1 MSLDHERLADLFDAM
16 GSLFARAAHEFRQT
30 APAPAEPEA
39 PAPAPAPKT
48 RKPKAAAEPMPAPV
62 AAPDFESVELTID
75 DMRTAL
81 KGLMETHGKE
91 VMANA
96 LKAVGAGRLADVDP
110 SQYQELTSLI
120 FQAQTTPVEPEAP
133 AKPAGPTFSEV
144 TTVFKH
150 LIEADKSK
158 ALAVLSAFDVKKVSA
173 LPEDKWQEAI
183 DTVIGVLAEPDEE
196 DDLL

>member
-1 MSLDHERLADLFDAM
+1 MSLDHEKLADLFDAM

-30 APAPAEPEA
+30 APAEPEA

-48 RKPKAAAEPMPAPV
+48 RKPKATAEPAPV
-62 AAPDFESVELTID
+62 AAPDAEAAELTID

-110 SQYQELTSLI
+110 SQYQELTTLI
-120 FQAQTTPVEPEAP
+120 FQAQATPVEPEAP
-133 AKPAGPTFSEV
+133 AKPAGPAFSEV
-144 TTVFKH
+144 TAVFKQ
-150 LIEADKSK
+150 LIEKDKNK
-158 ALAVLSAFDVKKVSA
+158 AMAVLSAFDVKKVSA

>member
-1 MSLDHERLADLFDAM
+1 MSLDHEKLADLFDAM

-30 APAPAEPEA
+30 APAEPEA

-48 RKPKAAAEPMPAPV
+48 RKPKATAESAPAPV
-62 AAPDFESVELTID
+62 SVPDSEAAELTID

-110 SQYQELTSLI
+110 SQYQELTALI
-120 FQAQTTPVEPEAP
+120 FQAQATPVEPEAP
-133 AKPAGPTFSEV
+133 AKPAGPAFSEV
-144 TTVFKH
+144 TAVFKQ
-150 LIEADKSK
+150 LIEKDKNK
-158 ALAVLSAFDVKKVSA
+158 AMAVLSAFDVKKVSA

-183 DTVIGVLAEPDEE
+183 DTVMAVLAEPDEE

>member
-1 MSLDHERLADLFDAM
+1 MSLDHEKLADLFDAM
-16 GSLFARAAHEFRQT
+16 GSLFARAAHESRQT
-30 APAPAEPEA
+30 APAEPEA
-39 PAPAPAPKT
+39 PALAPAPKT

-62 AAPDFESVELTID
+62 AAPDFESMELTID

-110 SQYQELTSLI
+110 SQYQELITLI
-120 FQAQTTPVEPEAP
+120 FQAQAAP
-133 AKPAGPTFSEV
+133 ASIVSAKPSGPAFSEV
-144 TTVFKH
+144 TAVFKQ
-150 LIEADKSK
+150 LIEKDKNK
-158 ALAVLSAFDVKKVSA
+158 AMAVLSAFDVKKVSA